1 MADLAQARPVRA
13 SPDRVQFCEMV
24 KASTKRTLMNIHAR
38 ANIAVP
44 RSHTGFDRMPI
55 GTVRAPLFLIW
66 RHRDAGPLVFSA
78 PSSVSV
84 SKGRFWCL
92 VLGCPHGIDRSLIR
106 SS

>member
-1 MADLAQARPVRA
+1 
-13 SPDRVQFCEMV
+13 MV

-66 RHRDAGPLVFSA
+66 RNRDAGL
-78 PSSVSV
+78 
-84 SKGRFWCL
+84 L
-92 VLGCPHGIDRSLIR
+92 VLTDFSTRAD
-106 SS
+106 SSCRDCNRP